1 MAAMNARPGSARA
14 FARTVRNLMDWEG
27 QRDSFFHSK
36 RALGPR
42 CAFARRQYHTSPSE
56 ARLAATD
63 ARADFMI
70 ETVGVHFPR

>member
-42 CAFARRQYHTSPSE
+42 CE